1 MEKLGSNLRKL
12 RELKNISQEFMANK
26 LELTIK
32 SYSNIEN
39 NVTKITLERLT
50 QICEILDINPI
61 AMINFS
67 SEKIIQTINNS
78 HKVSGSN
85 TDISEIER
93 KQFEHHIQDLHKEID
108 FLRKTIESGFKN
120 SDTRSGNICHPD

>member
-1 MEKLGSNLRKL
+1 MEKIGSNLRNL
-12 RELKNISQEFMANK
+12 RELKNISQEFIAIK
-26 LELTIK
+26 LELSIK

-50 QICEILDINPI
+50 QICEILEINPI
-61 AMINFS
+61 AIINFN

-78 HKVSGSN
+78 HKVSSSN

-93 KQFEHHIQDLHKEID
+93 QQYEHHIQDLQKQID
-108 FLRKTIESGFKN
+108 FLRKAIESGFKN
-120 SDTRSGNICHPD
+120 GDAH